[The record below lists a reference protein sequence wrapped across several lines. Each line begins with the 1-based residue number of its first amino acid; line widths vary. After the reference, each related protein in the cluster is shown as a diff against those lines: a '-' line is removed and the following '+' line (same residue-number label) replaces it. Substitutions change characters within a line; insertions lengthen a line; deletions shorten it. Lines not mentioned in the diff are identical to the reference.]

1 MAIKISGTT
10 VIDDSRNIKNVTNM
24 YQGTSDGSDTSLVTI
39 NGGGGG
45 PNWSRGAG
53 VSVYGNEHASEPG
66 LAWLYGGNVTG
77 SEVRIAAGGSTRLSI
92 NGDTGAWNINSVS
105 NPGSA
110 GQVLTS
116 QGSGAPPGWASAGMG
131 EPAYST
137 DVTSS
142 YYTTKLTLSHGL
154 GRDPYH
160 VNVYLECVSAAQGY
174 SVGDRIP
181 LSYDNWQQSY
191 GVKYDFNSSTISVY
205 LFQSAIPIKGSS
217 SYYSYFYLSSNLASF
232 KLVVEAW

>member
-53 VSVYGNEHASEPG
+53 ISVYGNEHATEPG

-77 SEVRIAAGGSTRLSI
+77 SEVRLAAGGSTRLSI

-105 NPGSA
+105 NPGTA

-116 QGSGAPPGWASAGMG
+116 QGSGAPPGWGSPFGLSQTWSRVQGSRSFGTNYQNTTSLPIMVHVRKLTGTAGMG
-131 EPAYST
+131 
-137 DVTSS
+137 
-142 YYTTKLTLSHGL
+142 
-154 GRDPYH
+154 
-160 VNVYLECVSAAQGY
+160 VYLGATTGAMSL
-174 SVGDRIP
+174 I
-181 LSYDNWQQSY
+181 
-191 GVKYDFNSSTISVY
+191 
-205 LFQSAIPIKGSS
+205 
-217 SYYSYFYLSSNLASF
+217 LASTGMAYATIEF
-232 KLVVEAW
+232 IVPVNWYYRVECTDSINVWSELR